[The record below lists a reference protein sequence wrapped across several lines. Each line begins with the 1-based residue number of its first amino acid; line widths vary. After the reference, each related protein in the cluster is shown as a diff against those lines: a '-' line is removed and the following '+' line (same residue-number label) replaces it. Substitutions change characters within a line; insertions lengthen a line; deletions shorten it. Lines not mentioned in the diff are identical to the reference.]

1 MQKVRSA
8 KELRIRLHEILD
20 HGVVG
25 DRTGRIVG
33 QFIVVLIV
41 VNLVA
46 VTLESVPDLAARY
59 GSWFEAIE
67 LFSLILFTIEYGLR
81 VWVAADYPPHRHL
94 SPRGARWKFIT
105 SGFGIIDLMAILPF
119 WFALVVPADLR
130 IVVVFA

>member
-1 MQKVRSA
+1 MQKARSA

-46 VTLESVPDLAARY
+46 VTLESVPDLAAQY
-59 GSWFEAIE
+59 GHWFEAIE

-81 VWVAADYPPHRHL
+81 VWVAADYPPHRQL
-94 SPRGARWKFIT
+94 SPRRARWKFVT

-130 IVVVFA
+130 VV